1 MNKKLEVFLSQEEL
15 EQLVKT
21 KKKIGQGKEGK
32 IYRAEKGLLYKIYY
46 KLSPHEREK
55 LVRVPLKIYEIDED
69 GVKRVKEDANIKMNI
84 EKKVT
89 LNPFYIDRDGV
100 KKVYSV
106 DYVNEAVKRQ
116 PMVKNTTLPLGAI
129 YIDNRFGGVILKE
142 HKGHFDIH
150 NIAILPLKSR
160 LNILKKVLENLKEL
174 CDNNIYPI
182 DFGNRSK
189 NIYDHSNILVNIK
202 GNVEFIDLE
211 GRSTIYTREPN
222 DNLKVKAYAEF
233 YFLFLDIMFDE
244 ILDGEYEE
252 DIDYVEHSLERKNLS
267 KEYIKYIRKYDY
279 LEYDVLKNLVS
290 DFVKIKR

>member
-1 MNKKLEVFLSQEEL
+1 M
-15 EQLVKT
+15 
-21 KKKIGQGKEGK
+21 
-32 IYRAEKGLLYKIYY
+32 
-46 KLSPHEREK
+46 
-55 LVRVPLKIYEIDED
+55 
-69 GVKRVKEDANIKMNI
+69 
-84 EKKVT
+84 
-89 LNPFYIDRDGV
+89 
-100 KKVYSV
+100 
-106 DYVNEAVKRQ
+106 
-116 PMVKNTTLPLGAI
+116 
-129 YIDNRFGGVILKE
+129 
-142 HKGHFDIH
+142 
-150 NIAILPLKSR
+150 
-160 LNILKKVLENLKEL
+160 KKVLENLKEL